1 MHRHIF
7 RQDTVLYKTDHTVLR
22 ILVKFSWHI
31 PDFPIYSDGTKPGTL
46 HKAYNSLN
54 HLWRNDLLFV
64 YLKPPKGVLEPHRI
78 KSTTNSLEGGINAQ
92 LKLLARTH
100 RGRRGEHQRKMLDW
114 WLYLKTE
121 LPGDPIEIARQS
133 NWGQNQLAKVTT
145 LTRNENQADYETG
158 QPALYDNGI
167 DTEYTHSIGIQKG
180 HI

>member
-1 MHRHIF
+1 
-7 RQDTVLYKTDHTVLR
+7 
-22 ILVKFSWHI
+22 
-31 PDFPIYSDGTKPGTL
+31 
-46 HKAYNSLN
+46 
-54 HLWRNDLLFV
+54 
-64 YLKPPKGVLEPHRI
+64 
-78 KSTTNSLEGGINAQ
+78 GINAQ

-121 LPGDPIEIARQS
+121 LPGDPIHIARQS

-158 QPALYDNGI
+158 RPALYDNGI

>member
-1 MHRHIF
+1 
-7 RQDTVLYKTDHTVLR
+7 
-22 ILVKFSWHI
+22 
-31 PDFPIYSDGTKPGTL
+31 
-46 HKAYNSLN
+46 
-54 HLWRNDLLFV
+54 
-64 YLKPPKGVLEPHRI
+64 
-78 KSTTNSLEGGINAQ
+78 
-92 LKLLARTH
+92 
-100 RGRRGEHQRKMLDW
+100 MLDW

-158 QPALYDNGI
+158 RPALYDNGI